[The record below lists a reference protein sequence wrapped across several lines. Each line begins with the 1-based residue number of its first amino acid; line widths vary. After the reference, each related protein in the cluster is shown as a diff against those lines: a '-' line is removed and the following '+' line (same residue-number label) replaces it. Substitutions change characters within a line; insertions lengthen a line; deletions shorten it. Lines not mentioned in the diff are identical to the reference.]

1 MTEIL
6 KLEHLEKSFGDHVVL
21 RDINL
26 SVSKGEVISVIGSSV
41 LRADLCISALCFYRN
56 PTSRLR

>member
-1 MTEIL
+1 ME

-26 SVSKGEVISVIGSSV
+26 SVSKGEVISVKPSGSGK
-41 LRADLCISALCFYRN
+41 RQC
-56 PTSRLR
+56 